1 MIFRLRISHLHTVRA
16 GLGKTPKPDSALE
29 WGERAEGE
37 RTEASKPEMSKHV
50 GRAYSQEVS

>member
-1 MIFRLRISHLHTVRA
+1 MHTVRA